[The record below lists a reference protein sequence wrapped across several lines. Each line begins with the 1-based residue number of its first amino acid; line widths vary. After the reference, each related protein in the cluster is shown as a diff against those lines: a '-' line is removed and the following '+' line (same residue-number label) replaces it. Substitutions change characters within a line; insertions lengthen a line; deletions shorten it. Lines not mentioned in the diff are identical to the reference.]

1 MSFKEKLQRR
11 IEKNAIKINL
21 NGEEILLKKSGILA
35 KDWHRFHP
43 PINEDGTWNWL
54 NFLFGGKSNFINLIA
69 ILVIIALLF
78 IGIGEIFS
86 GMQKILD
93 APCVQSCIQNINNIS
108 IS

>member
-1 MSFKEKLQRR
+1 MTFKESMQRR
-11 IEKNAIKINL
+11 IEKNAIKINI
-21 NGEEILLKKSGILA
+21 NGEEILLKKSGILT

-54 NFLFGGKSNFINLIA
+54 NFFFGGKSNLINLIA

-86 GMQKILD
+86 DMKTILD
-93 APCVQSCIQNINNIS
+93 TPCVQSCINNINNIS